1 MSVPPVLELEYP
13 NKTDA
18 RLTSNGTQNDVRF
31 NMLIPAHTHSRKAAA
46 QGENQWSKFV
56 VTYPTYDDSAVDSVS
71 TMQTI
76 WFGIALDQK

>member
-31 NMLIPAHTHSRKAAA
+31 NMLIHIVEKRRRK
-46 QGENQWSKFV
+46 GRTSGVNLS
-56 VTYPTYDDSAVDSVS
+56 
-71 TMQTI
+71 
-76 WFGIALDQK
+76 